1 MILQKWLLLRQTF
14 HYPSILAFELWV
26 PATRAGSS
34 TVPRHVICMPV
45 HRTEARKRGQ
55 DGFDGEL
62 NCKAH
67 PRELVRC
74 FLEPVM
80 ANQMQQSIEATS
92 MGSCDVSL

>member
-1 MILQKWLLLRQTF
+1 M
-14 HYPSILAFELWV
+14 V
-26 PATRAGSS
+26 
-34 TVPRHVICMPV
+34 TVLGNEDI
-45 HRTEARKRGQ
+45 Q